1 MLIVSPSCKIQ
12 VFYMNKDLA
21 IIIGVIAIALIAY
34 GFLYYTYYSQQ
45 AVSAPSEEITIVDD
59 LNRTVKIPGHLH
71 RIVSTMR
78 IVSDVL
84 LLFPEARINIVGID
98 AGAKDTPLNQII
110 APFIANAE
118 VVSTSKR
125 DVNVETILSLEP
137 DIVFAKDY
145 QENILKPLEDSNIP
159 VVYLSLEKPE
169 VFLKDI
175 ELLGK
180 ILREENTATKII
192 NYYNGKLEYLKSHA
206 EKVVDKPRVLVVY
219 YSTKGGIAYKA
230 PGKDWLQNYLV
241 KLTGAYSLS
250 DMITGSGWKTL
261 NVEQIIDWNP
271 DIIFVVTYRLKN
283 PSSVEAAFSILN
295 DTRLKDVSAV
305 KNGRVYPIPN
315 DGMSWD
321 MPIPRWI
328 LCALWM
334 AKYVSPKVYSDMNL
348 TEETI
353 AFYEKIYNISR
364 SDAEKIFYDYVIG
377 GRASISLKDNKLA
390 VDNPSPRPLK
400 VVVKDEEGRV
410 LEQFTV
416 GAGESKQVDLNTTN
430 IIVGYEYFGWP
441 EEFSWKP

>member
-1 MLIVSPSCKIQ
+1 MNSFAKLLLTLIVISVLGLVTGVAI
-12 VFYMNKDLA
+12 YMYFQGGAQKPIEA
-21 IIIGVIAIALIAY
+21 TII
-34 GFLYYTYYSQQ
+34 
-45 AVSAPSEEITIVDD
+45 DD
-59 LNRTVKIPGHLH
+59 LNRTVKVPLH
-71 RIVSTMR
+71 PQRIVGTMR

-84 LLFPEARINIVGID
+84 LLFPEARKHIVGID
-98 AGAKDTPLNQII
+98 VGAKDTPLNQII
-110 APFIANAE
+110 APSIANAT

-125 DVNVETILSLEP
+125 DVNVETILSLKP
-137 DIVFAKDY
+137 DVVFAKDY

-159 VVYLSLEKPE
+159 VVYLSLEKPV
-169 VFLKDI
+169 VFLKDVR
-175 ELLGK
+175 LLGK
-180 ILREENTATKII
+180 ILGEEKTATKII
-192 NYYNGKLEYLKSHA
+192 NYYDEKLDYLKSHA
-206 EKVVDKPRVLVVY
+206 VKVVDKPRVLVLY

-353 AFYEKIYNISR
+353 AFYEKVYNISR

-377 GRASISLKDNKLA
+377 GRASISLKDNKLV

-400 VVVKDEEGRV
+400 VVVKDREGRV

-416 GAGESKQVDLNTTN
+416 GAGKSKQVDLNTTN